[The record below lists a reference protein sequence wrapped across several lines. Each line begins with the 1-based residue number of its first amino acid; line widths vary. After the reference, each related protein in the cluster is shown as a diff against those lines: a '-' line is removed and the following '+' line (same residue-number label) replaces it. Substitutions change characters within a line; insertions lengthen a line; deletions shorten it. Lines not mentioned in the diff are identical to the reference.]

1 VNQSV
6 KKTALS
12 VVCIILLFGLV
23 LGSSFS
29 FCIAQR
35 PPFRYFQ
42 ILVPSSSI
50 AEGATFGIII
60 DPISPETYSSNVN
73 LSVSTG
79 TITVLST
86 KQVGGGAILSVTID
100 NKGAGGVNIIVS
112 DGQGHSDYASVF
124 FITRPPPN
132 IQVLSPQNM
141 TYKAEGVQLNFTLSE
156 STDWTGYSLDSHANV
171 TVTGNTT
178 LPQLTTGLHNITVY
192 ANDTYGTTGFSQTVI
207 FTVEKPESFPVEATA
222 VVLVMVIV
230 VATIGAL
237 LYRRHRKSISQNK
250 PNF

>member
-1 VNQSV
+1 M

-29 FCIAQR
+29 SCIAQR

-42 ILVPSSSI
+42 ILVPSWSI

-60 DPISPETYSSNVN
+60 DPISPEIYSSNVT

-86 KQVGGGAILSVTID
+86 KLVGGGAILSVTID

-141 TYKAEGVQLNFTLSE
+141 TYKAEGILLNFTLSE
-156 STDWTGYSLDSHANV
+156 STDWIGYSLDRHANV

-178 LPQLTTGLHNITVY
+178 LPQLTTGLHNITIY
-192 ANDTYGTTGFSQTVI
+192 ANYTYGTTGFSQTVI
-207 FTVEKPESFPVEATA
+207 FTVEKSESFSIEATA
-222 VVLVMVIV
+222 AAVLIMVIV
-230 VATIGAL
+230 VATVGVL
-237 LYRRHRKSISQNK
+237 LYRRHRKTISQNT
-250 PNF
+250 PNV